1 MRQAHKGA
9 TRHIRTNQ
17 AVAIDPIDNTSDA
30 APHKGTDRLLTF
42 AELPKRETLEAKRDT
57 ARATAQRSIAHA
69 R

>member
-1 MRQAHKGA
+1 M
-9 TRHIRTNQ
+9 
-17 AVAIDPIDNTSDA
+17 AIDPIDNTSDA